1 MALGESLN
9 RDIKEQIRNKI
20 SALSDVEKVYTFMK
34 LPLEGWPTVFV
45 MYGNAE
51 GEFSSNSENSRVYGY
66 RILVL
71 YQVGQSFQD
80 IQDDRMQNAEEAI
93 GQVVES
99 ILNTIETDY
108 ELSNFNSE
116 VLFVKALDVTYG
128 ETEYD
133 GGYAKSAEFTVN
145 VYTEH
150 NVTS

>member
-1 MALGESLN
+1 MALGDSLN
-9 RDIKEQIRNKI
+9 RRIKEEIRDRI

-45 MYGNAE
+45 MYGNVE
-51 GEFSSNSENSRVYGY
+51 GEFSSNVENSRVYGY

-71 YQVGQSFQD
+71 FQVGQDYQNVN
-80 IQDDRMQNAEEAI
+80 DDRMQNAEEAI
-93 GQVVES
+93 GQVVEK
-99 ILNTIETDY
+99 ILNVIETDY
-108 ELSNFNSE
+108 TLNDFNAE
-116 VLFVKALDVTYG
+116 VLFVRALDVVYG

>member
-1 MALGESLN
+1 MALGDSLA
-9 RDIKEQIRNKI
+9 RRIKEEIRDKI

-45 MYGNAE
+45 MYGNVE
-51 GEFSSNSENSRVYGY
+51 GEFSSNVENSRVYGY

-71 YQVGQSFQD
+71 FQVGQDYQNVN
-80 IQDDRMQNAEEAI
+80 DDRMQNAEEAI
-93 GQVVES
+93 GQVVEK
-99 ILNTIETDY
+99 ILNVIETDY
-108 ELSNFNSE
+108 TLNDFNAE
-116 VLFVKALDVTYG
+116 VLFVRALDVVYG